1 MYNDQQDNN
10 DKSYLLEIAPC
21 ILELFIALFKVI

>member
-10 DKSYLLEIAPC
+10 NQSYLFEIAPC
-21 ILELFIALFKVI
+21 ILELFIALSKVI